1 MIIEKSP
8 HYKSNLGQIN
18 SNETVE
24 LPKNK
29 DSERIDSEDFSFW
42 SWFKGLVNPLQNLPL
57 VSGIYS
63 SVNSENDE
71 SDRDLIQNSLGGF
84 LYGGPIG
91 AIAGFGTWAFN
102 KIFDKTPTEMALD
115 ATGISSIW
123 KDEGSGDVK
132 GKEFV
137 EATNPK
143 IVDNNFKLHIQ
154 YASSTDLYKENSD
167 KKVLDLAS
175 VKPATA
181 KEPKLTET
189 FNAKIEKQPEIIIDN
204 KVDKIL
210 AQKQEELKVI
220 EKKLINVSEKK
231 DSIKFREINF
241 TYPEW
246 KPNQKNRMEK
256 KVEDI
261 KKEYQE
267 LGEWYMENNKRI
279 RYDA

>member
-8 HYKSNLGQIN
+8 HYKSNLGQIK

-24 LPKNK
+24 FPKNK
-29 DSERIDSEDFSFW
+29 DSEKIDSEDFSFW

-57 VSGIYS
+57 ISGIYS

-71 SDRDLIQNSLGGF
+71 SDRDLVQNSLGGF

-123 KDEGSGDVK
+123 KNEDSDDVK
-132 GKEFV
+132 EKEFV
-137 EATNPK
+137 EATNPR
-143 IVDNNFKLHIQ
+143 IVDNNLKLHIQ
-154 YASSTDLYKENSD
+154 YASSKDFYKENLE
-167 KKVLDLAS
+167 KKVFDLAS
-175 VKPATA
+175 VKPSLT
-181 KEPKLTET
+181 KEPNLTET
-189 FNAKIEKQPEIIIDN
+189 PNAKIKEQPEIIIDD

-210 AQKQEELKVI
+210 AQKQEDQVAV

-246 KPNQKNRMEK
+246 KPNQKIRMEK

-267 LGEWYMENNKRI
+267 LGEWYMENRKRI